1 MERHNASPFKFKN
14 LYIILILGGMK
25 MKSIN
30 NNIYQF
36 ASIDELINYTNKKYT
51 SNANYI
57 SPSIHIPDNDSI
69 KLLSISFNNF
79 IRLSNGLYISI
90 VDYEISSDEKIV
102 IYDVL
107 NKSKKNYMDGMGAYS
122 DDSSHIMLT
131 IDKYVNNVE
140 LVVFVINKTIYP
152 GWMDIVY
159 KLTELN
165 EMELS

>member
-1 MERHNASPFKFKN
+1 
-14 LYIILILGGMK
+14 
-25 MKSIN
+25 
-30 NNIYQF
+30 
-36 ASIDELINYTNKKYT
+36 
-51 SNANYI
+51 
-57 SPSIHIPDNDSI
+57 
-69 KLLSISFNNF
+69 
-79 IRLSNGLYISI
+79 
-90 VDYEISSDEKIV
+90 
-102 IYDVL
+102 
-107 NKSKKNYMDGMGAYS
+107 MDGMGAYS